1 MILDRLN
8 QPAGRFMRPCPVA
21 ETFSSVAVAA
31 EKMESAG
38 LAILPIVR
46 DGRYVG
52 VLTQASILASL
63 EGIEAAPVG
72 DFARDWLS
80 IPPYVTGAEAMRKLE
95 AAGGTL
101 VVVADDGEVCGIL
114 TASMFMH
121 SDQARA
127 KPPIVGGMATPFGVY
142 LTTGAVNAGRQ
153 GWNLVLTGVWM
164 CTAMLIGVL
173 AFRLLS
179 ANVANDSPL
188 LRTEG
193 LIIILPLILMFR
205 FSPLAG
211 YHAAEHQVVHAIEQ
225 DEPLLPDVVRRMPR
239 VHPRCGTNLAVGM
252 SMFLGIF
259 SPNWVAD
266 DEVRLLAA
274 VLVTLFFW
282 RPVGSF
288 VQQFITTKPATP
300 RQIQS
305 GIDAANELL
314 SNFETASQRTVTP
327 LGRLFNSGILHV
339 ISGSLLAYLVA
350 SLLAM
355 PFGIKFGDL

>member
-1 MILDRLN
+1 
-8 QPAGRFMRPCPVA
+8 
-21 ETFSSVAVAA
+21 
-31 EKMESAG
+31 
-38 LAILPIVR
+38 
-46 DGRYVG
+46 
-52 VLTQASILASL
+52 
-63 EGIEAAPVG
+63 
-72 DFARDWLS
+72 
-80 IPPYVTGAEAMRKLE
+80 
-95 AAGGTL
+95 
-101 VVVADDGEVCGIL
+101 
-114 TASMFMH
+114 
-121 SDQARA
+121 
-127 KPPIVGGMATPFGVY
+127 
-142 LTTGAVNAGRQ
+142 
-153 GWNLVLTGVWM
+153 
-164 CTAMLIGVL
+164 
-173 AFRLLS
+173 
-179 ANVANDSPL
+179 
-188 LRTEG
+188 
-193 LIIILPLILMFR
+193 
-205 FSPLAG
+205 
-211 YHAAEHQVVHAIEQ
+211 
-225 DEPLLPDVVRRMPR
+225 
-239 VHPRCGTNLAVGM
+239 
-252 SMFLGIF
+252 MFLGIF